1 MSPLLWCRFRVA
13 GAGVA
18 LGLGLTVPLASCL
31 PPENRPEPAYFPP
44 TPSSP
49 PRRVRRLVT
58 SGGATAL
65 SRFTQHELHEYQ
77 PVLSPDG
84 RSVVFAQTGQELG
97 PYGDPQGPTVIASV
111 DAATGARRVM
121 WTPAQ
126 ALSLSP
132 TWLPDGSS
140 LLYVSNRSGP
150 AAVVRSLSASPNS
163 GVSIIMDENQA
174 QRIGSPSVSPDGRRV
189 VAQAYIGNAV
199 SIVMLSLGTSEY
211 AVLGEG
217 HHPVF
222 DPRGERIAFVR
233 QVGAETQ
240 IYTMRASDGTDVVQ
254 LTQGEYAA
262 DDPTFSPDG
271 RWIAYTL
278 NRGEGARGP
287 ARDRRNLFATRADG
301 QGTLIQVTDGESMVR
316 HPHWGVDGA
325 IYFSANSHNG
335 NYDIWKL
342 RPTGELASLAV
353 TPTVYPGAPSS
364 VAPPSDATSSPAPQT
379 LTPVGEVF
387 PVEPEAPVRRRG
399 RR

>member
-1 MSPLLWCRFRVA
+1 MRSQKSFRMVVVTAA
-13 GAGVA
+13 GAAVCA
-18 LGLGLTVPLASCL
+18 WTLGGCL
-31 PPENRPEPAYFPP
+31 PPPAAAPEPVYVEPA
-44 TPSSP
+44 
-49 PRRVRRLVT
+49 PRPRVRRLVT

-84 RSVVFAQTGQELG
+84 RSVVFAQSGQEFG
-97 PYGDPQGPTVIASV
+97 PLGDPQGPTVIASV

-126 ALSLSP
+126 AYSLSP

-140 LLYVSNRSGP
+140 LVYVSNRSGP

-163 GVSIIMDENQA
+163 GVAILMDENQA
-174 QRIGSPSVSPDGRRV
+174 QRIGAPSISPDGRRI
-189 VAQAYIGNAV
+189 VAHAYIGNAV

-233 QVGAETQ
+233 QVGGESQ
-240 IYTMRASDGTDVVQ
+240 IYTMRASDGTDMVQ
-254 LTQGEYAA
+254 LTQGEYSAN
-262 DDPTFSPDG
+262 DPSYSPDG
-271 RWIAYTL
+271 RWLVYTL
-278 NRGEGARGP
+278 NRGEGTRGP
-287 ARDRRNLFATRADG
+287 AHDRTNLFATRADG
-301 QGTLIQVTDGESMVR
+301 QGTLIQLTEGESMLR
-316 HPHWGVDGA
+316 QPHWGVDGH

-335 NYDIWKL
+335 NFDIWKL
-342 RPTGELASLAV
+342 RPTGELAQVRPVGSASVPPPPSTAAPLTVV
-353 TPTVYPGAPSS
+353 TAPSVPFEGAAVS
-364 VAPPSDATSSPAPQT
+364 SPTEVPVAPQSRP
-379 LTPVGEVF
+379 
-387 PVEPEAPVRRRG
+387 RG